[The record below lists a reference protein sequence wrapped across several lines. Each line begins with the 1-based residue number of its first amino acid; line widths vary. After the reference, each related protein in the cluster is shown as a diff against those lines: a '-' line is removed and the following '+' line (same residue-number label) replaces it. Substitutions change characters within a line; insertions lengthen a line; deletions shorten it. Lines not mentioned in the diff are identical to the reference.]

1 MAVSARSLLDPRVT
15 LTAAQERD
23 FFQSIRL
30 PNGVFKTTTD
40 RRLDDVNA
48 LLIDALGAADAAPRE
63 VLDVAVSSGIS
74 SVELIEA
81 MAAAGFEAAL
91 TATDLSL
98 SGTLVALS
106 RNHYVLIDRSGEI
119 LQHTI
124 AGVPLRPWPRRIDA
138 LTGYWLVRRT
148 ANAVARAA
156 LARRSG
162 GEKVMLVSGR
172 ASFEIMQKALAAR
185 VPIVAAVSAPSSLAV
200 EFAEDSGMT
209 LVGFLREGRMN
220 VYAEPKRVRFT

>member
-48 LLIDALGAADAAPRE
+48 HLIDALKSAGAAPRE

-81 MAAAGFEAAL
+81 LAAGGFDTAL

-98 SGTLVALS
+98 SGNLVALS
-106 RNHYVLIDRSGEI
+106 RNHYVLID
-119 LQHTI
+119 
-124 AGVPLRPWPRRIDA
+124 
-138 LTGYWLVRRT
+138 
-148 ANAVARAA
+148 
-156 LARRSG
+156 
-162 GEKVMLVSGR
+162 
-172 ASFEIMQKALAAR
+172 
-185 VPIVAAVSAPSSLAV
+185 SS
-200 EFAEDSGMT
+200 
-209 LVGFLREGRMN
+209 
-220 VYAEPKRVRFT
+220 